1 MPTEY
6 WFPTPIYH
14 NMIDNYNEVQKEL
27 SLIVDDTIF
36 KKYDDP
42 NWDTNACSFSDGNIG
57 PSLLAKYK
65 PKLFLNELFENVRL
79 FFKDLNSEHMLETHD
94 IVIDESWL
102 ARTRKNEYHHKHAH
116 PNSWISGCLYI
127 NADREKDRITFYND
141 RYNRIDLPT
150 ENFNAFNSQSWWYSV
165 GTGDIVL
172 FPSYLTHMVEQTV
185 STETRVSI
193 AVNTFLKGYIG
204 DEYSLTGLHLKEQN
218 SDVEIRTTPR
228 PDGQGGGY

>member
-42 NWDTNACSFSDGNIG
+42 NWDTNACSFSDGNVG

-116 PNSWISGCLYI
+116 TSELAGVYYVKTNGM
-127 NADREKDRITFYND
+127 D
-141 RYNRIDLPT
+141 
-150 ENFNAFNSQSWWYSV
+150 
-165 GTGDIVL
+165 GDIVFHTGTPILGTSKIFRNSSDLAPGRKIESKMGRIIL
-172 FPSYLTHMVEQTV
+172 FPGWLEHS
-185 STETRVSI
+185 
-193 AVNTFLKGYIG
+193 VNTNQTNDDRI
-204 DEYSLTGLHLKEQN
+204 SLSFNISLRKKY
-218 SDVEIRTTPR
+218 V
-228 PDGQGGGY
+228 